1 MRTRIFF
8 VGFLVFALCELALL
22 TKDVR
27 LQPLPLWREG
37 NLSDS
42 DADLERLNNAF
53 VRFAER
59 VRPAVVHVRVPTSA
73 AAASNTRGSGF
84 IINPQGHILTAHH
97 VVAGAKEIE
106 IRLADGQRFRGHIV
120 ATDPQVDF
128 AIVKINGE
136 GEFPVLSLGDS
147 DTLQVGELVGSLGY
161 PFGTESSL
169 HVGIISRR
177 GKRQNG
183 SAPSGANAGES
194 GGPVVNM
201 KGHVVGMVTMASE
214 KGTIG
219 FAVPI
224 NVVKSMIP
232 RILSE
237 EKIAWGWLGVRL
249 SELTLEFAATL
260 GLSPLRGVLVS
271 SVSAGQP
278 TDRAGILSQ
287 DVILS
292 VNAMRV
298 DRVNEVTRI
307 IRGTEAGS
315 EAKLTIFR
323 KGETFDLPVKLGNKP
338 KISGGVEG

>member
-1 MRTRIFF
+1 
-8 VGFLVFALCELALL
+8 L

-27 LQPLPLWREG
+27 LQPIPLWREG

-42 DADLERLNNAF
+42 DPDLERLNSAF

-59 VRPAVVHVRVPTSA
+59 VRPAVVHIRAVPSSTA
-73 AAASNTRGSGF
+73 VPNNARGSGF
-84 IINPQGHILTAHH
+84 IINPQGYIVTAHH

-106 IRLADGQRFRGHIV
+106 IRLADGQRFRGQTV
-120 ATDPQVDF
+120 GADPQVDF
-128 AIVKINGE
+128 AIVKFDAE
-136 GEFPVLSLGDS
+136 REFPALSLGDS
-147 DTLQVGELVGSLGY
+147 DTLRVGEMVGSLGY

-169 HVGIISRR
+169 HLGIISRR

-183 SAPSGANAGES
+183 SGAFDYVQTDTGANAGES

-201 KGHVVGMVTMASE
+201 KGHVVGMVTMTSE

-224 NVVKSMIP
+224 NVVKNMIP

-249 SELTLEFAATL
+249 SELTLEFADTL
-260 GLSPLRGVLVS
+260 GLAPLRGVLVS

-278 TDRAGILSQ
+278 ADRAGILSQ

-298 DRVNEVTRI
+298 DRVNQAMRI

-323 KGETFDLPVKLGNKP
+323 RGEIFELPVKLGNKP
-338 KISGGVEG
+338 KVPDGVEG